1 MKYDKLQSEDYN
13 DFISKYKGLGKTS
26 DVDRLEVLL
35 KSRRSILNNS
45 LQDGKKDKILEVFFV
60 GIIPMVSSMI
70 ITTILNSW
78 YYRLQMSI
86 FSSNNALLFIS
97 PSLAGLI
104 IFYSP
109 FTIIFSM
116 MYSIRNVSYL
126 SYIRIM
132 KIKVFSLIAIV
143 TFIISAFILV
153 FQFYEWTDINQEGIC
168 TRNGVFSTNKNY
180 VWNDVEYVDVSYYRE
195 GGDKSARKLILI
207 YDIHL
212 NDGTIVNAYNSKNF
226 FGNIVNLDNFMEN
239 KKIKIN
245 RSKIQASDY
254 KDFQIRY
261 EGNTLQ
267 VLLEILDK

>member
-1 MKYDKLQSEDYN
+1 M
-13 DFISKYKGLGKTS
+13 
-26 DVDRLEVLL
+26 VL
-35 KSRRSILNNS
+35 SRRSILNNW
-45 LQDGKKDKILEVFFV
+45 LQEEKKNKISEVFFIGV
-60 GIIPMVSSMI
+60 IPLISSMT
-70 ITTILNSW
+70 ITTLLNSW
-78 YYRLQMSI
+78 YYKFQMSI

-143 TFIISAFILV
+143 TFIISAFILA

-168 TRNGVFSTNKNY
+168 IGNGIFSTNKNY
-180 VWNDVEYVDVSYYRE
+180 VWNDVEYVNVSYTRE
-195 GGDKSARKLILI
+195 GGDKSASKIILT

-212 NDGTIVNAYNSKNF
+212 NDGTIVNSYNSKSF
-226 FGNIVNLDNFMEN
+226 FSNIVNLDNFMKD

-254 KDFQIRY
+254 KDFQTRY
-261 EGNTLQ
+261 VGNKLQ

>member
-1 MKYDKLQSEDYN
+1 MIL
-13 DFISKYKGLGKTS
+13 
-26 DVDRLEVLL
+26 
-35 KSRRSILNNS
+35 SRRSILNNW
-45 LQDGKKDKILEVFFV
+45 LQDDKKNNILEIFFIGV
-60 GIIPMVSSMI
+60 IPMVSSMI
-70 ITTILNSW
+70 ITMILNSW
-78 YYRLQMSI
+78 YYKLQMSI

-143 TFIISAFILV
+143 TFIISAFILA
-153 FQFYEWTDINQEGIC
+153 FQFYEWADINQERIC
-168 TRNGVFSTNKNY
+168 IRNGIFSTNKNY
-180 VWNDVEYVDVSYYRE
+180 VWNDVEYVNVSYTLE
-195 GGDKSARKLILI
+195 GGDKSTSKLILT

-212 NDGTIVNAYNSKNF
+212 NDGTIVNAYNSKSF
-226 FGNIVNLDNFMEN
+226 FRDIVNLDNFMKD

-254 KDFQIRY
+254 NYFQTRY
-261 EGNTLQ
+261 VGNKLQ
-267 VLLEILDK
+267 VLLEILDE

>member
-1 MKYDKLQSEDYN
+1 MIL
-13 DFISKYKGLGKTS
+13 
-26 DVDRLEVLL
+26 
-35 KSRRSILNNS
+35 SRRSILNNS
-45 LQDGKKDKILEVFFV
+45 LQEEKKDKIIEVFFV
-60 GIIPMVSSMI
+60 GAIPMVSSMI

-78 YYRLQMSI
+78 YYKSQMSI

-168 TRNGVFSTNKNY
+168 TRNGIFSTNKNY
-180 VWNDVEYVDVSYYRE
+180 VWNDVEYVNVSYYRE
-195 GGDKSARKLILI
+195 GGNKSVSKIILI

-212 NDGTIVNAYNSKNF
+212 NDGTIVNVYNSKSF
-226 FGNIVNLDNFMEN
+226 FSNIVNLDNFMEDR
-239 KKIKIN
+239 KIKIN

-254 KDFQIRY
+254 KDFQTRY
-261 EGNTLQ
+261 VGNKLQ
-267 VLLEILDK
+267 VLLELLDK